1 MMMMAR
7 MGVAIVAPPQTR
19 VGTGG
24 TVLVLVLLLLLP
36 GRSVVLFVIDADE
49 SPHELRVSI
58 HKKVYL
64 HPCEIIDSEHA
75 AQPIFVA
82 QESESF

>member
-1 MMMMAR
+1 MMMMR
-7 MGVAIVAPPQTR
+7 MRVVTVTPPQTR
-19 VGTGG
+19 VRTGG
-24 TVLVLVLLLLLP
+24 TVFVLVLLLLLP
-36 GRSVVLFVIDADE
+36 GRSVVLFVVDADE
-49 SPHELRVSI
+49 SSHELRVSM
-58 HKKVYL
+58 HERANL